1 LIDRDRDNAHEEF
14 SPPKL
19 GLMTE
24 KEVKIQIEVSR
35 PSTKASTV

>member
-1 LIDRDRDNAHEEF
+1 MGRDRDNAHEEF

-24 KEVKIQIEVSR
+24 KEVKFQI
-35 PSTKASTV
+35 